1 MSDERAQQA
10 TGVGEGAFRRGEI
23 KALCVVCSEPAPA
36 APCRRCGAPRCESHA
51 LRIDRRCEAC
61 ERAYELFLQDR
72 IKNPL
77 ERWMLA
83 LSYLAII
90 IGTVAAQLLLQPTTL
105 ATWAMLLPPLVA
117 LALLPL
123 WIGLYRRRAVRQT
136 FLGELPDRR
145 PLALPEAPL
154 EPPPPAPP
162 GKDLSWVALGLTFI
176 FFVPGFSQ
184 IGFVLA
190 VIVLNHRGWR
200 AHRPNVIRAIIALV
214 LGLGTTIFW
223 TLLFTHT
230 VRF

>member
-1 MSDERAQQA
+1 MSDDRGQQA
-10 TGVGEGAFRRGEI
+10 ASVGEGVFRRGEI

-51 LRIDRRCEAC
+51 LRVGRRCEAC

-72 IKNPL
+72 INNPL
-77 ERWMLA
+77 KGWMLA

-90 IGTVAAQLLLQPTTL
+90 VGTVSAQLLLEPTAL
-105 ATWAMLLPPLVA
+105 ATWAILLPPL
-117 LALLPL
+117 LALGLLPF

-136 FLGELPDRR
+136 FLGERPNRR

-154 EPPPPAPP
+154 EPPPPTAP
-162 GKDLSWVALGLTFI
+162 GKDLSWVALGLTFV

-200 AHRPNVIRAIIALV
+200 AHRPNLIRAIIALV
-214 LGLGTTIFW
+214 AGLGI
-223 TLLFTHT
+223 T
-230 VRF
+230 VGWALIITGTAGW